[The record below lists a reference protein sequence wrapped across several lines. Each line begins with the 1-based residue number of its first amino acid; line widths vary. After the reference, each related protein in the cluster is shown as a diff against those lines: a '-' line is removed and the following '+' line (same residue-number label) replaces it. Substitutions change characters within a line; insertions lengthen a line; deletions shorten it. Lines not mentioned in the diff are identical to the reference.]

1 MAMGNLTAYSG
12 RGGQRSGFSDLPL
25 HGGRAP
31 SWLFERMVPLAR
43 EILLILRTDYDSEE
57 ILRRLSDPFWF
68 QAFGCVLGFDWHSSG
83 LTTTTLGAVKEAVR
97 GHESEI
103 GIYVAGGKGKTSRK
117 TPDEI
122 TAFSNKLGLD
132 SEKLVHASKIVAKV
146 DSAGVQ
152 SGHQLYHHNFI
163 MTGKGSW
170 AVIQQ
175 GMNPETKTARR
186 YHWLS
191 EDIKSFVDEP
201 DELVAD
207 DSRGVQVNFVAGESQ
222 NARKAMVE
230 IIQQA
235 PDKTLAQ
242 FKKLPTLDLPARH
255 YIKAEDINPAYM
267 QKVLVSTYENPP
279 ENFEQL
285 LAAKGIGPKSL
296 RSLALVAELIYG
308 APVSTRDP
316 ARYSFAHGG
325 KDGIPYPVDRPTYDK
340 TIDILHDS
348 LNRAKVDRSEK
359 VQAFRRLAKFRLPQ
373 AELDLGVPSKNN
385 SYHP

>member
-1 MAMGNLTAYSG
+1 MVWMGNLSVYSG
-12 RGGQRSGFSDLPL
+12 KGGRRAGFSDLPL

-43 EILLILRTDYDSEE
+43 EILLILRTDYDEQE
-57 ILRRLSDPFWF
+57 ILRRLSDPYWF

-97 GHESEI
+97 GHEREI

-122 TAFSNKLGLD
+122 AAFSERLGLD
-132 SEKLVHASKIVAKV
+132 GEKLVHASKIVAKV

-163 MTGKGSW
+163 LTSSGSW

-175 GMNPETKTARR
+175 GMNADTRTARR

-207 DSRGVQVNFVAGESQ
+207 DKRGVKVNFVAAESRD
-222 NARKAMVE
+222 ARAAMVE
-230 IIQQA
+230 IMQQA
-235 PDKTLAQ
+235 PDRTLNQ
-242 FKKLPTLDLPARH
+242 FKKLPNLELPVRH

-267 QKVLVSTYENPP
+267 RKILVSTYENPP

-285 LAAKGIGPKSL
+285 LSARGIGPKSL

-308 APVSTRDP
+308 APASTRDP

-325 KDGIPYPVDRPTYDK
+325 KDGIPYPVDRPVYDK
-340 TIDILHDS
+340 TIEILHDS
-348 LNRAKVDRSEK
+348 LNRAKVDRREK
-359 VQAFRRLAKFRLPQ
+359 VQAFRRLARFRLPQ
-373 AELDLGVPSKNN
+373 TELDLS
-385 SYHP
+385 SDR

>member
-1 MAMGNLTAYSG
+1 MGVYSG
-12 RGGQRSGFSDLPL
+12 RGGRRAGFSELPL

-57 ILRRLSDPFWF
+57 ILRRLSDPYWF

-97 GHESEI
+97 GHEKGI

-122 TAFSNKLGLD
+122 MNFSDRLGLPG
-132 SEKLVHASKIVAKV
+132 EKLVYASKLVAKV

-163 MTGKGSW
+163 MTGNGSW

-175 GMNPETKTARR
+175 GMNGETRTARR

-191 EDIKSFVDEP
+191 EDVKSFVEEP

-207 DSRGVQVNFVAGESQ
+207 DSRGVIANFVAGES
-222 NARKAMVE
+222 AGVRTAMVE
-230 IIQQA
+230 IMQQA

-242 FKKLPTLDLPARH
+242 MKKLPSLNLPVRH
-255 YIKAEDINPAYM
+255 YIKPEDINPRYM
-267 QKVLVSTYENPP
+267 QKILVSTYENPP
-279 ENFEQL
+279 GNFEQL
-285 LAAKGIGPKSL
+285 LSAKGIGPKSL

-325 KDGIPYPVDRPTYDK
+325 KDGIPYPVDRPVYDK
-340 TIDILHDS
+340 TIEILHDS
-348 LNRAKVDRSEK
+348 LNRAKLDRREK
-359 VQAFRRLAKFRLPQ
+359 IQAFRRLAKFRAPQ
-373 AELDLGVPSKNN
+373 QELDFNPKPKELPR
-385 SYHP
+385 H